1 MTSGVRSLSAV
12 TGLTIGCAR
21 CHDHKFDPILQKDY
35 YKLMAVFQPV
45 WDPEN
50 WLAANLAFG
59 QWPSR
64 MVLDIDS
71 NQREAWIKDVTSSEA
86 KTLRRLQDLL
96 DASYQRFREELK
108 LRGDIPVER
117 RLEIRRVV
125 EADPDLVVDR
135 SPVPGALSVQEMEKR
150 FPELL
155 EWKQDIATRRANRRK
170 KQSSIDP
177 NYIEAAWDVSKTPSP
192 TYVLMR
198 GNYLSPGA
206 QVQPGIPAVFDNPQ
220 QPFAFPSPKPDWHH
234 TGRRLA
240 LAQWLVSRENPLTA
254 RVFVNRVWQFHFGE
268 GIVRSVNDFGFQG
281 SAPTHPELLDYLAV
295 TFQEQGW
302 DLKRLTREIVM
313 SRVYRQSSLEIP
325 PNCCGASRRSGWKRK
340 PFGIRC

>member
-1 MTSGVRSLSAV
+1 
-12 TGLTIGCAR
+12 
-21 CHDHKFDPILQKDY
+21 
-35 YKLMAVFQPV
+35 MAVFQPV

-50 WLAANLAFG
+50 WPAANLAFG